1 MKLSLFALAAVM
13 ALGAAVSGCAAT
25 QPATP
30 HDAAMASSAA
40 SATTAPKLHAAMR
53 GLWQGHIAATRSF
66 ALAVHAGHAA
76 AQQKAE
82 AAVID
87 NARQIAG
94 AVGGF
99 YGASADDATLKALG
113 GHWAGVKALTLAAKA
128 HDAAAEQKAMDELA
142 ANATA
147 IAQFFAGANPQNWT
161 VGQLQGALLMHA
173 GDHRQ
178 QVDAMMAAAP
188 AAQQA
193 QLWTD
198 MQHHMGMIAD
208 VLSDGIAKQF
218 PDKAN

>member
-25 QPATP
+25 QPAAP
-30 HDAAMASSAA
+30 HAAMASSAA

-66 ALAVHAGHAA
+66 ALAVHVGNAA

-87 NARQIAG
+87 NAKQIAG

-99 YGASADDATLKALG
+99 YGAAADDATLKALG
-113 GHWAGVKALTLAAKA
+113 GHWAGVKALTLVAKA

-142 ANATA
+142 TNATA

-178 QVDAMMAAAP
+178 QVDAMMAGAP

-198 MQHHMGMIAD
+198 MQHHMDMIAD
-208 VLSDGIAKQF
+208 VLSDGLAKQF